1 MSGLFSSTVPA
12 LEPVVL
18 EVVRECHFKQKP
30 CALCGKAKGHANHTP
45 KKTATCRQASG
56 KVGSWPRGCDRCGR
70 NKGDRAH
77 FGAPPSFNVMASG
90 EGSGNAMVFM
100 NMKQSWQ
107 AFFVELLQASG
118 LPRGLER
125 VYVEGEIT
133 FPDKRDDRDQ
143 GNFRVVIEKALG
155 DALQEG
161 GWLKRDSW
169 DHYEFG
175 QLTKREHP
183 GESAT
188 RLMLFPVPPPQ
199 ATPDIP
205 HTGEQMEIT

>member
-1 MSGLFSSTVPA
+1 VSGLFASTGP
-12 LEPVVL
+12 EPVQI

-30 CALCGKAKGHANHTP
+30 CALCGQAKGHKNHTP
-45 KKTATCRQASG
+45 KKTAEC
-56 KVGSWPRGCDRCGR
+56 KGSWPRGCLRCGR

-77 FGAPPSFNVMASG
+77 FGAPASFNVMASG
-90 EGSGNAMVFM
+90 EGANNAHVFQ
-100 NMKQSWQ
+100 NAKQTWQ
-107 AFFVELLQASG
+107 RFFVEALQKSG
-118 LPRGLER
+118 LPRGLEK

-133 FPDKRDDRDQ
+133 FPDHRDDRDQ
-143 GNFRVVIEKALG
+143 GNFRVIVEKALG

-175 QLTKREHP
+175 QLTKREVS

-188 RLMLFPVPPPQ
+188 RLMLFPVPPPH
-199 ATPDIP
+199 AAPDIP
-205 HTGEQMEIT
+205 HTGEQMRITA